1 MKKILLMTTEFPP
14 SAGGIGTYC
23 LGVAS
28 AAAERGHDVTVFA
41 PDFGKDRDALGDS
54 ERIMRV
60 VRYSG
65 GSYTVRD
72 FPRFFAQVW
81 RQLGADDY
89 DIVHA
94 ADWPTALMM
103 RNVNRFKHVPYV
115 VTVHGTDV
123 LLMPHSRQIKL
134 LGSHIFEKPARIMT
148 NSAFTRSLL
157 LENFSAVDPKR
168 VDVTLLGVGREWF
181 TEVPDTGE
189 VLRRLGIPEGRFCI
203 LTVAR
208 LDERKGHRLVLR
220 ALRELPAEVASQMA
234 YVIVGKGDAAYTEE
248 LHQLAEQ
255 SPVPTIFTGPV
266 ADEDLKALYAAAD
279 VFCMPGEPHPRRVE
293 GFGLVYLEAAAQ
305 GVPAI
310 ASRIGAIPEVVVDG
324 TTGLVIRPADLGALK
339 ASITRLFEDR
349 ELLRTLGSSAREWA
363 RGFTWNRCAEQTYD
377 AQPPA

>member
-14 SAGGIGTYC
+14 FAGGIGTYC
-23 LGVAS
+23 LGLTS
-28 AAAERGHDVTVFA
+28 AAARRGHSVTVFA
-41 PDFGKDRDALGDS
+41 PDFNRPREELDDS
-54 ERIMRV
+54 GLPMRV
-60 VRYSG
+60 VRYPG
-65 GSYTVRD
+65 DSYTFRD

-81 RQLGADDY
+81 RQLGAEDY
-89 DIVHA
+89 DVVHA

-103 RNVNRFKHVPYV
+103 RNVNRFRRVPYV

-134 LGSHIFEKPARIMT
+134 LGSHIFEKPKRIMT
-148 NSAFTRSLL
+148 NSNFTRSLL
-157 LENFSAVDPKR
+157 LENFPAVDPMR
-168 VDVTLLGVGREWF
+168 VDVTLLGVGRDWF
-181 TEVPDTGE
+181 DEVTDTSA
-189 VLRRLGIPEGRFCI
+189 VLQRLGIPEGRFCL

-220 ALRELPAEVASQMA
+220 ALQELPAEMAAQMT
-234 YVIVGKGDAAYTEE
+234 YVVVGKGDPTYAED
-248 LHQLAEQ
+248 LRRLAEQ
-255 SPVPTIFTGPV
+255 CPVPTVFTGPV
-266 ADEDLKALYAAAD
+266 ADDDLKALYASAD

-324 TTGLVIRPADLGALK
+324 TTGLVIPPADLGALK

-349 ELLRTLGSSAREWA
+349 ELLRTLGANAREWA
-363 RGFTWNRCAEQTYD
+363 RRFTWDRCARETYE
-377 AQPPA
+377 AE